1 MEKVFVFFFLFISQ
15 PTYLMQCQSCIFFF
29 LPISIIIKGEETR
42 KIDSTNITVYIG
54 KCFSHIKIF
63 NPSNIRQIL
72 LLSIAIYRE
81 FERFAQGLKASQKWK
96 QDLNGG
102 NHSKALFFTTVH
114 MASLTFH
121 YNMYQCLLKN
131 KLYERKEGFCKRMN
145 KGIIYFL
152 SVFKFKANFF
162 PQAFQF

>member
-1 MEKVFVFFFLFISQ
+1 MEKVFVFFFSFHIIAH
-15 PTYLMQCQSCIFFF
+15 IFNAVLELYFF
-29 LPISIIIKGEETR
+29 LFTNFNNYKR
-42 KIDSTNITVYIG
+42 RRDKKNSTNITVYIG

-81 FERFAQGLKASQKWK
+81 FERFAQGLKASQRWK